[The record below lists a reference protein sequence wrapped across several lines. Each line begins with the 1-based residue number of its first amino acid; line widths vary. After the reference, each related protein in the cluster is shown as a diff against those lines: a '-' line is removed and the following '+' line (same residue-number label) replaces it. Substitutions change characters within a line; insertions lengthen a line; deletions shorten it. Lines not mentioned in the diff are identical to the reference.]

1 MAWISTI
8 LFLMLAVAVSAPLAR
23 LVRLP
28 LPLVQIA
35 LGATILFIA
44 ILILKSKNV
53 AVPEVKNPDALG
65 IAQAARP
72 THPVFLAL
80 QQLDYPEAMLLLE
93 QEQGQS
99 EAMSRGM
106 SA

>member
-1 MAWISTI
+1 MKRLS
-8 LFLMLAVAVSAPLAR
+8 LRLKLYAR
-23 LVRLP
+23 RGFD
-28 LPLVQIA
+28 A
-35 LGATILFIA
+35 YA
-44 ILILKSKNV
+44 
-53 AVPEVKNPDALG
+53 DALG
-65 IAQAARP
+65 IAAAERP
-72 THPVFLAL
+72 RHPVFLAL